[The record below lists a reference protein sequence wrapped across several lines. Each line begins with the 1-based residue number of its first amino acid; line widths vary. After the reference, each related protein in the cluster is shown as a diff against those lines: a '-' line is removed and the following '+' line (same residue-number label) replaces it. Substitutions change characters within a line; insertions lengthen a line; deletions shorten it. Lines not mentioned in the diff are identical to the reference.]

1 MCSCTHTYFSSLLT
15 FIPILSSPSYLCF
28 NHSQNCANGEDTSI
42 ACLESAKT
50 LLRRFTFILDKD
62 CLADSMVALG
72 NALNLTITSSG
83 FESRQHKQRDPLR
96 DRFGNDTLY
105 EYVKRR
111 FRRDIELYEW
121 SKKRSIVVCNK

>member
-1 MCSCTHTYFSSLLT
+1 MFY
-15 FIPILSSPSYLCF
+15 
-28 NHSQNCANGEDTSI
+28 NHSQNCANGKDTSI
-42 ACLESAKT
+42 ACLEGAKT
-50 LLRRFTFILDKD
+50 LLNRFTFILDKD

-72 NALNLTITSSG
+72 NALNLTVTSSG
-83 FESRQHKQRDPLR
+83 FESVFHKKRDPLR

-121 SKKRSIVVCNK
+121 SKKRSIVVCNS